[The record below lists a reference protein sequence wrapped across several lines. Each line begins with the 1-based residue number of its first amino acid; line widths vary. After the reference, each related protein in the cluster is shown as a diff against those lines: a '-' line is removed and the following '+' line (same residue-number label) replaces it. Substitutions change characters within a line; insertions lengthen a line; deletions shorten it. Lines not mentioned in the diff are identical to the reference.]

1 MNLTPTI
8 LYSSWNKPIINY
20 PSFKCLIIAFKRHS
34 LWPTETTM
42 TRNVRTNLTIFY
54 KILIVLFCFN
64 ILWDAPSANNTVL
77 PLRTCRLL
85 FIANI
90 APGMHWFPIQ
100 MPEPLLTRTKFPTS
114 STSLKLNKPSW
125 SLAISGSLFCSFFFY
140 FKQHRYLNA
149 N

>member
-8 LYSSWNKPIINY
+8 LYSSWNKTIINY

-42 TRNVRTNLTIFY
+42 TRYVPTNLTIFY
-54 KILIVLFCFN
+54 QILIVLFCFN

-100 MPEPLLTRTKFPTS
+100 MPEPLLTRIKFPTS
-114 STSLKLNKPSW
+114 SISLRLNKPSW
-125 SLAISGSLFCSFFFY
+125 SLAISGSLVCSFFFY
-140 FKQHRYLNA
+140 FKQHRYINCI
-149 N
+149 